1 MKKNLYILYEKYKLK
16 IKYILL
22 YYLIYN
28 YFLINYFIILSKI
41 TWIKK
46 YL

>member
-22 YYLIYN
+22 YYLYNIYI
-28 YFLINYFIILSKI
+28 YKFI
-41 TWIKK
+41 
-46 YL
+46 

>member
-22 YYLIYN
+22 YYYILKFNIN
-28 YFLINYFIILSKI
+28 FYFEIL
-41 TWIKK
+41 
-46 YL
+46 

>member
-22 YYLIYN
+22 YYLYKK
-28 YFLINYFIILSKI
+28 KI
-41 TWIKK
+41 SFYVHK
-46 YL
+46 LN